1 MLILSLIQI
10 WLCARTG
17 GHDGCDD
24 AHATMMRVIEMMIMM
39 MGVMLMMTM
48 VVVILLMMMVVVV
61 LMVVKKLMM
70 VEVVPMQKVRDDAAA

>member
-48 VVVILLMMMVVVV
+48 VVVILLMMMVVV